1 MKRAIIIGASS
12 GIGYRVSE
20 LLLESG
26 WRLGLCSRRED
37 KLKEI
42 KVLNPKMVEVL
53 ALDVTKEDASKSL
66 LGLVKRMGGID
77 LFFYSAGWGS
87 HNLELDFEIE
97 LSTVDLNVKAFTR
110 MIDTIFTYMAEN
122 GGGHIVAVSSIAG
135 TKGLGCAA
143 SYSATKAFQAVYL
156 QALEQLSFM
165 RGLNIRIT
173 DVRPGF
179 VNTNLLSDGGKYPMV
194 MSVDKVAKK
203 ILKAIKKKRHVQI
216 IDWRYRVLVFLWR
229 LLPNFIWRGLN
240 ISAKK

>member
-12 GIGYRVSE
+12 GIGQRVSY
-20 LLLESG
+20 LLLKSG

-37 KLKEI
+37 RLKEI
-42 KVLNPKMVEVL
+42 KALNPEMVEVL
-53 ALDVTKEDASKSL
+53 ALDVTKEDARESL
-66 LGLVKRMGGID
+66 LSLVKRMGGVD

-87 HNLELDFEIE
+87 HNLELDFGIEI
-97 LSTVDLNVKAFTR
+97 STVDLNVKAFTR
-110 MIDTIFTYMAEN
+110 MIDTIFTYMKEN

-173 DVRPGF
+173 DIRPGF
-179 VNTNLLSDGGKYPMV
+179 VATNLLSDGGKYPMV

-229 LLPNFIWRGLN
+229 LLPSFVWRHLN

>member
-12 GIGYRVSE
+12 GIGFEVSH

-26 WRLGLCSRRED
+26 WRLGLCARRED

-42 KVLNPKMVEVL
+42 KALNPNRVEVL
-53 ALDVTKEDASKSL
+53 ALDVTIEESTEKLIE
-66 LGLVKRMGGID
+66 LVKHIGGVD

-87 HNLELDFEIE
+87 HNLELEKEIE
-97 LSTVDLNVKAFTR
+97 LSTIDLNVRAFTR
-110 MIDTIFTYMAEN
+110 MIDTVFNLMREN

-156 QALEQLSFM
+156 QALEQLSLM

-173 DVRPGF
+173 DIRPGF
-179 VNTNLLSDGGKYPMV
+179 VDTSLLSDGGKYPMV

-203 ILKAIKKKRHVQI
+203 ILKAINKKKHVQI
-216 IDWRYRVLVFLWR
+216 IDWRYKVLVAFWR
-229 LLPNFIWRGLN
+229 LVPNFIWRHLN